1 MAWNFDD
8 NRPIYSQ
15 LVEIL
20 ETRIVSGE
28 YAPGEKLPS
37 VRDLAVTAA
46 VNPNTMQRAFSE
58 LEREG
63 LVTTNRTSG
72 RTVTEDPD
80 LIQRVR
86 GTLAAGHVSVFFRKM
101 KELGYTNQEITQ
113 LARTA
118 ADKED
123 NA

>member
-20 ETRIVSGE
+20 ETKIVSGE
-28 YAPGEKLPS
+28 YQPGAKLPS
-37 VRDLAVTAA
+37 VRELAITAA

-63 LVTTNRTSG
+63 LVNTNRTSG
-72 RTVTEDPD
+72 RTVTEDPNM
-80 LIQRVR
+80 LRQVR
-86 GTLAAGHVSVFFRKM
+86 SQLARGHVDYFFKKM
-101 KELGYTNQEITQ
+101 KELGYTNQEITS
-113 LARTA
+113 LANEA
-118 ADKED
+118 ASKED
-123 NA
+123 NQ